1 MHVLHGLRAPGR
13 VRLKTGAERIL
24 VVDDEEDIRELL
36 ANYLGNFG
44 FEVTTVADGNAMR
57 AHLAECR
64 TDLVL
69 LDLGLPGE
77 DGLVLAR
84 ELREREDAPG
94 IVIVTGRGQP
104 VDRIIGLELGADD
117 YIAKPFDLRELVARV
132 RSVLRRVR
140 GDAGGASA
148 GSPAER
154 FEFDGWRIDFASRSL
169 VRADGEPVALT
180 TGEFDLLATFVRNP
194 NRALSRD
201 QLMDRLYRREAG
213 PFDRAIDVQVGR
225 LRRKIERDPA
235 EPELIKSVRG
245 VGYLFAARVTPSS
258 GADLGLR

>member
-1 MHVLHGLRAPGR
+1 M
-13 VRLKTGAERIL
+13 RLKTGGMAERVL

-36 ANYLGNFG
+36 ATYLGNFG
-44 FEVTTVADGNAMR
+44 FEVAAAADGNEMR
-57 AHLAECR
+57 AHLAER
-64 TDLVL
+64 GADLVL
-69 LDLGLPGE
+69 LDLGLPDE

-94 IVIVTGRGQP
+94 IIIVTGRGQP

-132 RSVLRRVR
+132 RSVLRRIR
-140 GDAGGASA
+140 GDGAVPA
-148 GSPAER
+148 PAAPAER

-169 VRADGEPVALT
+169 ARPDGEPVALT

-201 QLMDRLYRREAG
+201 QLMDLLYRREAG

-235 EPELIKSVRG
+235 DPALIKSVRG
-245 VGYLFAARVTPSS
+245 VGYLFAARVTPST